1 VIDIRAGILAIVICL
16 LIALAANQPPKPLPQ
31 NAPLCVQY
39 WFNKWGDMTARE
51 WVPCDQL
58 NRAEIA

>member
-16 LIALAANQPPKPLPQ
+16 LIAWLVDVPPKPLPQ

-39 WFNKWGDMTARE
+39 WFNKWGDVSARE

-58 NRAEIA
+58 NRAERA